1 MKNFRN
7 NHSIK
12 ITAMILFIAVMAP
25 FAYGQGPKNTTG
37 PVSKE
42 SILCIKFNDNLP
54 VYARN
59 GRLMDDGSGIVES
72 LGLLQDA
79 GFFEKMITCVS
90 ESRLDSMRAEAQAYW
105 DEVERQNI
113 GIEAGTLA
121 DMNNYIALKIKPG
134 VDEKTLE
141 AAFQSNPFVE
151 YATILPESPAPPV
164 PPNFVP
170 QQNYLSTATGINAE
184 QVYSVYNN
192 HGAGV
197 QVVDIEGA
205 FNASHND
212 LPNIPL
218 VLNVPMETTF
228 GDNHGTSVLGQ
239 IVSKNNGWGTSG
251 IAYDS
256 PAKFAVRGQY
266 WNNTI
271 IAAANAIQPGD
282 VILLELQLTNPAV
295 GKYVPIE
302 YKKVNYDAIKLVTG
316 NKRVVVEAAG
326 NGYQNLDLNINKKG
340 DAGHYPFDNLHNSGA
355 IIVGAGTNHPDSIP
369 RSRRDFSNYGSRV
382 NVQAFGENV
391 VTTGGDI
398 TFVNG
403 VQTSIPPVFY
413 SAEGV
418 NYYYTNAF
426 GGTSSASPIVT
437 GACLLIQSV
446 LKNTN
451 NTYLTSLQM
460 QQLLMSTGK
469 PQQGNTSENIGP
481 MPDAYKAI
489 QSLLNN
495 SNCNAPAATQLG
507 VTNVTSTSAT
517 LLCTAPGAL
526 SVRWAYRKV
535 GVTSWT
541 SLPETSAGSTLV
553 TGLQQNRQYEF
564 VVKIRCN
571 STNWSNWSSSVTFTT
586 PVTSS
591 CTSPSINQLSAT
603 SITNTSATL
612 NCSLGGMIS
621 YDWNVRPVG
630 TTTWNTLTETTSGIK
645 NITGLQPGS
654 NYEFRVRVKCNT
666 TSWSNWS
673 AEKTFTTNSTVTCNA
688 PTLSQIWTS
697 FITYTSATL
706 NCSVPGSQG
715 YDWRVRIP
723 GGVWTDLD
731 ETSTGSYDLS
741 NMNSGTTWEYAV
753 RVKCS
758 STTWSDWSS
767 NKIFSTLSC
776 GTPSTS
782 QLSASNITYNSA
794 TLNCSMTGVLYYDWA
809 IRVYPGGSWE
819 NLDYTSTGLTNTFDL
834 TAGTTYQYAVAVSC
848 DGNNWSNWVY
858 KTFTTPS
865 CTAPSA
871 SEVWY
876 SDLTDNSVNLHCSKP
891 NVEMFVYAISV
902 NNSGNWFYFETSYD
916 EMTWNGLQPNT
927 WYAYSVAASC
937 DGTTWSNWSPI
948 EYLLTYNFAGSE
960 TRDVQPQAA
969 PTGMVSGKETSVIG
983 KAYPNPSSDEVLI
996 DLEQVATGLVEW
1008 KLTDQL
1014 GRVVLVR
1021 EENMDAG
1028 THQILIQTRHLAT
1041 GIYSLNIRT
1050 QSLNSTQQLSVVH

>member
-7 NHSIK
+7 NHFLEIA
-12 ITAMILFIAVMAP
+12 AMILFIAVMAP

-37 PVSKE
+37 PASKE
-42 SILCIKFNDNLP
+42 SILCIKFNDDLP

-59 GRLMDDGSGIVES
+59 GRLLDDGSGIVES

-79 GFFEKMITCVS
+79 GFFEKMITCAS

-134 VDEKTLE
+134 LDEKTLE
-141 AAFQSNPFVE
+141 TAFQLNPFVE
-151 YATILPESPAPPV
+151 YVTILPESPAPPV

-197 QVVDIEGA
+197 QVVDIESA

-218 VLNVPMETTF
+218 VLNVPMETIF

-340 DAGHYPFDNLHNSGA
+340 DSGHYPFDNLHNSGA

-369 RSRRDFSNYGSRV
+369 RSRRNFSNYGSRV

-398 TFVNG
+398 DYPNG
-403 VQTSIPPVFY
+403 VQTSIPPSFY
-413 SAEGV
+413 QAEGV
-418 NYYYTNAF
+418 NYYYTNKF

-489 QSLLNN
+489 QTLLNN
-495 SNCNAPAATQLG
+495 SNCNPPAASQLG

-541 SLPETSAGSTLV
+541 SLPETSAGSTQV

-591 CTSPSINQLSAT
+591 CPSPFINQLSAT
-603 SITNTSATL
+603 NISNTSATL
-612 NCSLGGMIS
+612 NCSTGSMLS
-621 YDWNVRPVG
+621 YDWDIRQVG
-630 TTTWNTLTETTSGIK
+630 VSTWTELVETTSGIK
-645 NITGLQPGS
+645 NVTALLPGT

-666 TSWSNWS
+666 TTWSNWS
-673 AEKTFTTNSTVTCNA
+673 SIITFSTNNAASCSPPA
-688 PTLSQIWTS
+688 PTQMWTS

-706 NCSVPGSQG
+706 NCSVSGALA
-715 YDWRVRIP
+715 YDWRMRLP
-723 GGVWTDLD
+723 GGVWSDLD
-731 ETSTGSYDLS
+731 ETSNGYSDVS
-741 NMNSGTTWEYAV
+741 NLAAGTTFEYAV
-753 RVKCS
+753 RVRCTS
-758 STTWSDWSS
+758 STWSDWSS
-767 NKIFSTLSC
+767 NKSFTTLACSS
-776 GTPSTS
+776 PSSS
-782 QLSASNITYNSA
+782 QVFATNITYNSA
-794 TLNCSMTGVLYYDWA
+794 TLNCSLSGVLYYDWA
-809 IRVYPGGSWE
+809 YREYPNGSWN
-819 NLDYTSTGLTNTFDL
+819 NLDFSGTGLTNIFDL
-834 TAGTTYQYAVAVSC
+834 KSGTTYQFAVAVSC

-858 KTFTTPS
+858 KTFSTPV
-865 CTAPSA
+865 CTAPTSA
-871 SEVWY
+871 QVGY
-876 SDLTDNSVNLHCSKP
+876 NDLTNNTVDIYCSKSD
-891 NVEMFVYAISV
+891 VELYVYAISV
-902 NNSGNWFYFETSYD
+902 AYSGNWYYFETGYQ
-916 EMTWNGLQPNT
+916 EMTWTNLQPNT
-927 WYAYSVAASC
+927 LYFYAVSASC
-937 DGTTWSNWSPI
+937 DGTTWSDWSPT
-948 EYLLTYNFAGSE
+948 ESVLTYNFAGSE
-960 TRDVQPQAA
+960 TRDAQPQAA
-969 PTGMVSGKETSVIG
+969 PVGMQVANKTSIIG
-983 KAYPNPSSDEVLI
+983 KAYPNPTSDEVLI
-996 DLEQVATGLVEW
+996 DLEQVVTGLVEW
-1008 KLTDQL
+1008 KLTDQF
-1014 GRVVLVR
+1014 GRVVLIR

-1028 THQILIQTRHLAT
+1028 THQILIQTRHLST

-1050 QSLNSTQQLSVVH
+1050 QTSNSTQQLSVVH